1 MTPPDENYINELA
14 GEALIPLGGTTL
26 WNEPLV
32 QELFQLVFR
41 RLLGYLRKLTKE
53 PYESCPEAEDLI
65 QETWLRIFPPQLDP
79 LRPKYDAHRP
89 FIHFA
94 LWHARKAWLDWERK
108 KRRQLTTGF
117 LGGWDAEGQDPQPN
131 DELVF
136 LEYLARFP
144 ECLERLTLQ
153 KQEIWGMRQEQNL
166 SHQEIADKLQIPVGT
181 VRGRYFEAVQELL
194 ACVMS
199 SAV

>member
-1 MTPPDENYINELA
+1 MTPPDEKSIDKLA
-14 GEALIPLGGTTL
+14 GKALIPLGGATL

-32 QELFQLVFR
+32 QELFHLVFR
-41 RLLGYLRKLTKE
+41 RLLGFLRKLTKE
-53 PYESCPEAEDLI
+53 PYGSCPEAEDLV

-89 FIHFA
+89 FIYFA

-108 KRRQLTTGF
+108 KRRQLVAAP
-117 LGGWDAEGQDPQPN
+117 LEEWDAEGQDPQPI
-131 DELVF
+131 DELVY
-136 LEYLARFP
+136 LGYLARIP
-144 ECLERLTLQ
+144 ECLERLTRQ
-153 KQEIWGMRQEQNL
+153 KKDIWGMRQEQNL
-166 SHQEIADKLQIPVGT
+166 SHEEIADKLQIPVGT

-194 ACVMS
+194 ACVKS